1 MKNDCPPGNKY
12 IFGPVPSRRLGLSL
26 GVDLMPH
33 KTCSLNCVYCE
44 CGRTTTLTIEDREYV
59 PLEEVMKE
67 LSDFLSKKP
76 KIDYITFS
84 GSGEPTLHSGIQE
97 IIGFIKLDYPGYKT
111 ALLTN
116 GTLFSMPRVRKRVK
130 DADIIIASVDAAS
143 ENAFRK
149 INRPHSDLDLSIVI
163 DGISYLKKEYKNQF
177 MIEIFIVPG
186 VNDTKHEIA
195 LIRNTIDKIG
205 AENIF
210 LNSLDRPGTER
221 WVLPADKKTL
231 AGIKDSIYKSD
242 IIQHSDNGAAYGK
255 RLKDYGPD
263 IISTLRRR
271 PCTLEDISQITG
283 VNIEDV
289 KKQLELL
296 VENGEIETEVMQ
308 RGVFYKLKA

>member
-1 MKNDCPPGNKY
+1 MKNDCPSGNKY

-33 KTCSLNCVYCE
+33 KTCSLDCVYCE

-59 PLEEVMKE
+59 PLEEVMEE
-67 LSDFLSKKP
+67 LSDFLSRKP
-76 KIDYITFS
+76 EIDHITFS

-97 IIGFIKLDYPGYKT
+97 IIRFIKSDYPDYKT

-130 DADIIIASVDAAS
+130 DVDIIIASVDAAS

-149 INRPHSDLDLSIVI
+149 INRPHSDLDLSMVI
-163 DGISYLKKEYKNQF
+163 DGISSIKKEYKNQF
-177 MIEIFIVPG
+177 MIEIFIIPG
-186 VNDTKHEIA
+186 VNDTVHEIA
-195 LIRNTIDKIG
+195 LIRNAIDKIG

-210 LNSLDRPGTER
+210 LNSLDRPGAER

-242 IIQHSDNGAAYGK
+242 IIQHSDNGAAYGNH
-255 RLKDYGPD
+255 LKDYGSD

-271 PCTLEDISQITG
+271 PCTLEDISQIIG
-283 VNIEDV
+283 VSIEDV

-296 VENGEIETEVMQ
+296 VENKEVETEGMQ